1 MRLPVDTNKITV
13 LVIGEPR
20 PVVEFGTDIPKLDKA
35 GKPLFKL
42 PVLLSGTGDRTDPT
56 TTITVSGDLSS
67 LKSGQQLRC
76 TNLSASTWT
85 LRDAN
90 GRDRSGLTLRADRVE
105 VEAKPAR

>member
-1 MRLPVDTNKITV
+1 MRLPIDTTKINV
-13 LVIGEPR
+13 LVIGDPR
-20 PVVEFGTDIPKLDKA
+20 PVVDFGTETPKLDKF
-35 GKPLFKL
+35 GKQMFKV
-42 PVLLSGTGDRTDPT
+42 PVLVSGTGDRTDPT

-67 LKSGQQLRC
+67 VKSGQVLHC

-105 VEAKPAR
+105 VEAKSAR